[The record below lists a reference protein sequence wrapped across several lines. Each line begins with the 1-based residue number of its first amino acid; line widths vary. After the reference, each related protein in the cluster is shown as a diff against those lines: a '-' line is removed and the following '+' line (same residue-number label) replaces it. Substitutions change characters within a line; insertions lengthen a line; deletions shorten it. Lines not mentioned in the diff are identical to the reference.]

1 MAKKSRKIF
10 RNILLLL
17 DYAFFVFFSLLCL
30 VGFLFAVPWILKQ
43 RRTWKDSGKGSQ
55 KVLILRGMNIG
66 KLMKMGYELLLP
78 YRNPHM
84 QWIGFLDSS
93 NSQKTEIKIRDN
105 LCLITWQAP
114 KIITFIEKTKFKT
127 TSMLFRQYISI
138 FKIASFCVKE
148 RIGVLRAYKHDYPAL
163 QAFLVSSFIKI
174 PYIVDICGNFELAYR
189 LTGKVFYFKELNKLS
204 LLRIFAHRANNWLL
218 GLPLRYA
225 FHVFGRNKCC
235 YEHAFALGTPVNRL
249 SLLRISNFNAAF
261 NFYNPSRPPEKPA
274 KHPYLLFVG
283 RLAAVKYPLDVLD
296 AFDLAAPHL
305 PEHRLV
311 IIGDG
316 AMMDEVEQRKE
327 RSEYKDRIVLLGAC
341 SSNTVLNWTAH
352 ATVSLCPLSGS
363 TLVEAL
369 LCGIP
374 VIAYDVAWHA
384 EILIDDY
391 SGFLVPFRNTAA
403 LAEKI
408 IDVVRNHEEAK
419 IAAMRGR
426 ELARVAFDKEKI
438 QEKESMLYRQA
449 LRDS

>member
-1 MAKKSRKIF
+1 
-10 RNILLLL
+10 
-17 DYAFFVFFSLLCL
+17 
-30 VGFLFAVPWILKQ
+30 
-43 RRTWKDSGKGSQ
+43 
-55 KVLILRGMNIG
+55 
-66 KLMKMGYELLLP
+66 
-78 YRNPHM
+78 
-84 QWIGFLDSS
+84 
-93 NSQKTEIKIRDN
+93 
-105 LCLITWQAP
+105 
-114 KIITFIEKTKFKT
+114 
-127 TSMLFRQYISI
+127 
-138 FKIASFCVKE
+138 
-148 RIGVLRAYKHDYPAL
+148 
-163 QAFLVSSFIKI
+163 
-174 PYIVDICGNFELAYR
+174 
-189 LTGKVFYFKELNKLS
+189 
-204 LLRIFAHRANNWLL
+204 
-218 GLPLRYA
+218 
-225 FHVFGRNKCC
+225 
-235 YEHAFALGTPVNRL
+235 
-249 SLLRISNFNAAF
+249 
-261 NFYNPSRPPEKPA
+261 
-274 KHPYLLFVG
+274 
-283 RLAAVKYPLDVLD
+283 
-296 AFDLAAPHL
+296 
-305 PEHRLV
+305 
-311 IIGDG
+311 
-316 AMMDEVEQRKE
+316 MMDEVEQRKE